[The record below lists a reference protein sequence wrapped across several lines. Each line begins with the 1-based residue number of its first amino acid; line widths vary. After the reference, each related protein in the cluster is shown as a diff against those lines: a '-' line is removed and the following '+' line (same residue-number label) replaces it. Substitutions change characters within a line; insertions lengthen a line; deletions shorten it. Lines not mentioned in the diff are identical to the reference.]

1 MKKLIFALMIAIA
14 VASSAPA
21 NAQSTTTC
29 GFNACTKSFEIS
41 VLTSDSKL
49 ADFYTCYNAAWI
61 SYNGEI
67 RKAKSFYWKC
77 IAAAGGTAVS
87 TFAACKTGILETA
100 RFKSW
105 LKRKLPRY
113 IPLACE
119 TKSLAAGIGFEVA
132 CGWEYWVTLDAICI
146 DLDIAVEL
154 CANAA
159 DRNYKK
165 CDL

>member
-21 NAQSTTTC
+21 NSQSTTTC

-41 VLTSDSKL
+41 VSMDGPALAEFMLCYDS
-49 ADFYTCYNAAWI
+49 AWI
-61 SYNGEI
+61 VYNGEI
-67 RKAKSFYWKC
+67 RKANSFYWKC
-77 IAAAGGTAVS
+77 IAAAGGTTAT
-87 TFAACKTGILETA
+87 TFAGCETGILETA
-100 RFKSW
+100 RFKAW

-119 TKSLAAGIGFEVA
+119 TKALGAGIAVEIA
-132 CGWEYWVTLDAICI
+132 CGWEYWQTLDAICI

>member
-14 VASSAPA
+14 VASSAPT
-21 NAQSTTTC
+21 NSQSTTTC

-41 VLTSDSKL
+41 VLTDGPTL
-49 ADFYTCYNAAWI
+49 AEFFTCYNAAWI
-61 SYNGEI
+61 VYNGEI

-87 TFAACKTGILETA
+87 TFGACKTGILETA
-100 RFKSW
+100 GFKSW

-113 IPLACE
+113 VPLACE
-119 TKSLAAGIGFEVA
+119 TKALAAGIGVEVA
-132 CGWEYWVTLDAICI
+132 CGWDYWATLDAICI